1 MLKNLLDAC
10 GGAIG
15 FYTLG
20 YGFAFGGDQEGRTF
34 AGNGNF
40 ALRNF
45 EELDYSFFFFQFAFA
60 ATAATI
66 VAGTVAERCKM
77 SAYLCYSFFLS
88 AFVYPIVVHSVWDG
102 NGFMSAFA
110 AEEDRFNGIG
120 MIDFAGSGVVHMVG
134 GATALIAAIILGPR
148 IGRFHDKDGNPLEEP
163 KAFPPHNVALQVLG
177 TFILW
182 FGWYGFNPGSI
193 LIISNSGNA
202 RVSAL
207 AAVTTTLA
215 AASGCV
221 SSLFIDAVLDAVH
234 TGEASYDLTAAMN
247 GALAG
252 LVAITAGCATV
263 TPWCA
268 IIIGAVGGLFYLLAS
283 KLLIKLRIDDAVDA
297 IPVHL
302 TNGLWGVIAAG
313 LFSKRDLMSN
323 AGYGGD
329 HAGWFFEW
337 GNGSANASV
346 LVTQLAGA
354 AWILGWVTFLM
365 VPFFL
370 VLNALGQFRVDAIEE
385 EVGLDISHHR
395 GAAYDLSAAK
405 KADVEELLELRASR
419 HGKVEVPMEVSKA
432 APPAPRDID
441 EDEA

>member
-1 MLKNLLDAC
+1 M
-10 GGAIG
+10 II
-15 FYTLG
+15 TS
-20 YGFAFGGDQEGRTF
+20 EGTGR
-34 AGNGNF
+34 
-40 ALRNF
+40 
-45 EELDYSFFFFQFAFA
+45 
-60 ATAATI
+60 
-66 VAGTVAERCKM
+66 VA
-77 SAYLCYSFFLS
+77 
-88 AFVYPIVVHSVWDG
+88 
-102 NGFMSAFA
+102 
-110 AEEDRFNGIG
+110 
-120 MIDFAGSGVVHMVG
+120 
-134 GATALIAAIILGPR
+134 
-148 IGRFHDKDGNPLEEP
+148 
-163 KAFPPHNVALQVLG
+163 
-177 TFILW
+177 
-182 FGWYGFNPGSI
+182 
-193 LIISNSGNA
+193 
-202 RVSAL
+202 AL

-215 AASGCV
+215 GASGAVAC
-221 SSLFIDAVLDAVH
+221 LFFDAIIDAFH

-247 GALAG
+247 GTLSG

-268 IIIGAVGGLFYLLAS
+268 IIIGAIGGVLYLLSS

-323 AGYGGD
+323 AGYSGD

-354 AWILGWVTFLM
+354 AWIIGWVTFLM

-370 VLNALGQFRVDAIEE
+370 VLNAAGMFRIDAIEE

-395 GAAYDLSAAK
+395 GAAYDLSTAK
-405 KADVEELLELRASR
+405 KADVEELLEFRASR

-432 APPAPRDID
+432 PVVVQKVPKDVD